1 MIPSLCKQFLIMIC
15 WALLATHC
23 TSFKARSMI
32 TRLPILANTGRKPVI
47 VESGSC
53 THVDQV
59 LFSVDATSG
68 ENSGALIKLPIL
80 QIIIGSEITGEF
92 ICGNDLPGSVDKFQ
106 ATLTS
111 LEKQTTSDP
120 GFKSGNYGVRNIYSE
135 DQLENELS
143 TKENYVILKLFR
155 EGCKKCALLDPV
167 IDDLSRDPLYSKF
180 IFLQAEVV
188 NVNNYILSLK
198 ERLSGVK
205 VGEKNIENC
214 ATCANTGFTECTIC
228 EGKGYVKKGELAAFC
243 PNCTGYKKVKCVT
256 CGGKCFKC
264 S

>member
-1 MIPSLCKQFLIMIC
+1 M
-15 WALLATHC
+15 ATYC
-23 TSFKARSMI
+23 TSFQSKFI
-32 TRLPILANTGRKPVI
+32 VDRLPALTNTGRKPVI

-53 THVDQV
+53 NNVNQI
-59 LFSVDATSG
+59 LFSVAANSQ
-68 ENSGALIKLPIL
+68 ENSGTLIKLPIL
-80 QIIIGSEITGEF
+80 QIIIGGEIAGEF

-106 ATLTS
+106 STLTS

-120 GFKSGNYGVRNIYSE
+120 EFKSGNYGVRNIYSE
-135 DQLENELS
+135 DQLQNELS

-180 IFLQAEVV
+180 IFLQAEVA
-188 NVNNYILSLK
+188 NVNKYILNLK

-205 VGEKNIENC
+205 EGGNDMENC
-214 ATCANTGFTECTIC
+214 VTCANTGFTECTFC

-243 PNCTGYKKVKCVT
+243 PNCTGYKKVKCAS